1 MSLERRIK
9 IQVKGKPHQ
18 FFAVYPPG
26 FENAGVAE
34 LKNAGITQID
44 NVEPGGI
51 LFTAKISE
59 MMQAALSCYGA
70 VRILM
75 RLACFNASNF
85 SMLVRRL
92 KNEIPWELYLPPNC
106 IPEFSV
112 STVKSRLYH
121 SDAVAERA
129 KKAFVAMI
137 GENAT
142 SQGQTVYIRI
152 VNDKCTVSLD
162 CCGESLQRRGYKI
175 YTADAPLREN
185 LASLLITKI
194 ATEFPGKCYEG
205 IYDPMCGCGTFLMEA
220 AVYTGKLREKLAT
233 LRPFA
238 FQNWPVYSEGTF
250 NFTARQNILPINS
263 VFSDNLQIYGSDI
276 NKENIHLT
284 SENAKNLG
292 LKTIA
297 DFTNTKESSAIHL
310 AVKDFFRTDK
320 KQISANGKL
329 LLMFNPPYGKRLKID
344 KKAFFAQIGKHLKLH
359 YTGCD
364 ALVIV
369 PDEEAEKAMNI
380 YYEKKWIFK
389 NGGLQVAAL
398 FFHL

>member
-9 IQVKGKPHQ
+9 IQVKGKTHQ
-18 FFAVYPPG
+18 FFAVFPIG
-26 FENAGVAE
+26 FENIGVAE
-34 LKNAGITQID
+34 LQDVGITQID
-44 NVEPGGI
+44 SVEPGGV
-51 LFTAKISE
+51 LFTAKVSQMI
-59 MMQAALSCYGA
+59 QAALSCKSA

-75 RLACFNASNF
+75 RLATFKASNF
-85 SMLVRRL
+85 SMLVRHL
-92 KNEIPWELYLPPNC
+92 KNIPWELYLPSNC
-106 IPEFSV
+106 IPEFNVSV
-112 STVKSRLYH
+112 TKSRLYH

-129 KKAFVAMI
+129 KKAFIETV
-137 GENAT
+137 GENPT
-142 SQGQTVYIRI
+142 SHGQTVYIRI

-162 CCGESLQRRGYKI
+162 CCGNPLWQRGYKL

-185 LASLLITKI
+185 LASMLIHLI
-194 ATEFPGKCYEG
+194 AREFPKNRYDAV
-205 IYDPMCGCGTFLMEA
+205 YDPMCGCGTFLSES
-220 AVYTGKLREKLAT
+220 AVYNDNLQEKLAS
-233 LRPFA
+233 LRSFA
-238 FQNWPVYSEGTF
+238 FQNWPVYSEAAF
-250 NFTARQNILPINS
+250 NFAARNHSSKEASI
-263 VFSDNLQIYGSDI
+263 FADNLQIYGSDI
-276 NKENIHLT
+276 NKENIRLT

-297 DFTNTKESSAIHL
+297 DFANTEESSAIHL
-310 AVKDFFRTDK
+310 TVKDFLKTNK
-320 KQISANGKL
+320 KQFHSKEKI

-359 YTGCD
+359 YSGCD

-369 PDEEAEKAMNI
+369 PDEEAERAMNV

>member
-18 FFAVYPPG
+18 FFAVYPLG

-142 SQGQTVYIRI
+142 SQ
-152 VNDKCTVSLD
+152 
-162 CCGESLQRRGYKI
+162 
-175 YTADAPLREN
+175 
-185 LASLLITKI
+185 
-194 ATEFPGKCYEG
+194 
-205 IYDPMCGCGTFLMEA
+205 
-220 AVYTGKLREKLAT
+220 
-233 LRPFA
+233 
-238 FQNWPVYSEGTF
+238 
-250 NFTARQNILPINS
+250 
-263 VFSDNLQIYGSDI
+263 
-276 NKENIHLT
+276 
-284 SENAKNLG
+284 
-292 LKTIA
+292 
-297 DFTNTKESSAIHL
+297 
-310 AVKDFFRTDK
+310 
-320 KQISANGKL
+320 
-329 LLMFNPPYGKRLKID
+329 
-344 KKAFFAQIGKHLKLH
+344 
-359 YTGCD
+359 
-364 ALVIV
+364 
-369 PDEEAEKAMNI
+369 
-380 YYEKKWIFK
+380 
-389 NGGLQVAAL
+389 
-398 FFHL
+398 